1 MERPDKETL
10 TIEFKSDKK
19 CYSMS
24 KLYEE
29 LVGLAKKRIP
39 GDSLFLMCQRIP
51 YAAPC
56 FHNISSDFLFFAYF
70 ISYVFH
76 FYVFRKFS
84 SYNWRK

>member
-39 GDSLFLMCQRIP
+39 GDSLFLMCQGIP
-51 YAAPC
+51 YAAP
-56 FHNISSDFLFFAYF
+56 LF
-70 ISYVFH
+70 S
-76 FYVFRKFS
+76 
-84 SYNWRK
+84 